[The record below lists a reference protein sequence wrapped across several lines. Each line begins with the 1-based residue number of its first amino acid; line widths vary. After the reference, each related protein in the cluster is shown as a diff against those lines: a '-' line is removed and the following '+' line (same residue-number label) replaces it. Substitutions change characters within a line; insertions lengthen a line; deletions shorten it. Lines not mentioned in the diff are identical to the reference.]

1 MNHTA
6 GRKKF
11 LLVLAG
17 ALLLANGRS
26 AEAILSAT
34 ADFTPPATTDS
45 LAPPATAKPADSA
58 STQAR
63 QPPIASVLK
72 SAYGKTADGT
82 VVDLYTFTNKNGAV
96 AKVITYG
103 ATIVDLEV
111 PDRDGKLANVVLATA
126 TPDAFQRFNQSASV
140 KGRVANRIA
149 GAAFS
154 LDGREYKLAANDGKN
169 TLHGGKIG
177 FDQVVWKAEIPIST
191 DDAGYAV
198 QFTYVSRDG
207 EEGFPG
213 TLTTTLT
220 YRFTDDNVL
229 RLEYTATTDKATPVN
244 LTNHAYFN
252 LGGGTGNVGAYELT
266 VNADRYT
273 VTDAT
278 NIPTGE
284 IAPVKDTAVDFSKPT
299 TLGANAA
306 KLAPSRNFDHNF
318 VLNRPMDAGTTL
330 TFAARVTDPATGRT
344 VECWTNKPGLQLYT
358 NALAP
363 NPAAANRAG
372 RSGGRGPGFFTLE
385 TQHFPDA
392 VHHDNFPS
400 IIVRPGE
407 TFKSTTEY
415 RFSAK

>member
-1 MNHTA
+1 MNQTA
-6 GRKKF
+6 GWKKF

-17 ALLLANGRS
+17 SLLLAKGRS

-45 LAPPATAKPADSA
+45 AAAKPADSA
-58 STQAR
+58 PALDR
-63 QPPIASVLK
+63 KPPIASVWK

-103 ATIVDLEV
+103 ATIINLEV

-126 TPDAFQRFNQSASV
+126 TPEAFQRFSQSASV

-149 GAAFS
+149 GAGFA
-154 LDGREYKLAANDGKN
+154 LDGQEYKLAANDGKN

-177 FDQVVWKAEIPIST
+177 FDQVIWKAEIPT
-191 DDAGYAV
+191 VANDAGYAV
-198 QFTYVSRDG
+198 KFSYVSKDG

-252 LGGGTGNVGAYELT
+252 LGGGTGNVGAYEMT

-273 VTDAT
+273 VADAT

-284 IAPVKDTAVDFSKPT
+284 IVPVTGTAVDFVKPT

-306 KLAPSRNFDHNF
+306 KLAPNRNFDHNF
-318 VLNRPMDAGTTL
+318 VLNRTTDAGKIL

-344 VECWTNKPGLQLYT
+344 VECWTNEPGLQLYT

-363 NPAAANRAG
+363 APAAGARAG
-372 RSGGRGPGFFTLE
+372 RGTGFFTLE